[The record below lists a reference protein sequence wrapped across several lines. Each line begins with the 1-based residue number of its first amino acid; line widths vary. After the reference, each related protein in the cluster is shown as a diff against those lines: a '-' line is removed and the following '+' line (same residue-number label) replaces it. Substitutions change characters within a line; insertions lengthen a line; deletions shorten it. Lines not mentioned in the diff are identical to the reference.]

1 MRTSFATTTKGPC
14 SVVTEPSAATQSGF
28 HLLALPSIEAVAQ
41 AAAQAL
47 LEASQQAPRR
57 PVGLATGRTM
67 APIYAAL
74 VTLVR
79 SQPQEAQE
87 ALRHRWCSFNLD
99 EYVGLGPQDPE
110 SFAAEMLHTLVHPL
124 GINPAQVHLPDGLAL
139 DPEAEARRYGQALQ
153 GAGGV
158 GLQLLGL
165 GLNGHVGFNEPPCEP
180 DSPTRCLRLSAS
192 TRQANAGAFGGSPE
206 RVPPRA
212 ITLGLAEILEAER
225 ILLVVT
231 GAKKA
236 PILRRLLE
244 EPPSADLPA
253 SWLHHHR
260 SVCVMADPPALGQ

>member
-1 MRTSFATTTKGPC
+1 MRTSSATTTRGPS
-14 SVVTEPSAATQSGF
+14 SVTTEPSAAESGF
-28 HLLALPSIEAVAQ
+28 RLLALANGEAVAQ

-47 LEASQQAPRR
+47 LAACLQSPRK
-57 PVGLATGRTM
+57 PLGLATGKTM

-74 VTLVR
+74 VSLVHSESR
-79 SQPQEAQE
+79 EAQE
-87 ALRHRWCSFNLD
+87 ALRQGWCSFNLD

-110 SFAAEMLHTLVHPL
+110 SFRAEMVQTLAQPL
-124 GINPAQVHLPDGLAL
+124 GIDPARVHLPDGLAP
-139 DPEAEARRYGQALQ
+139 DPEAEASRYGQALN

-180 DSPTRCLRLSAS
+180 DSPTRCLELSAS
-192 TRQANAGAFGGSPE
+192 TRQANAGAFGGRPD
-206 RVPPRA
+206 RVPVRA
-212 ITLGLAEILEAER
+212 ITLGLADILQAER

-231 GAKKA
+231 GAQKA

-253 SWLHHHR
+253 SWLHRHR
-260 SVCVMADPPALGQ
+260 SVCVMADPPALGH